1 MSYQEIL
8 DETRETARLS
18 ENANSRISAASGDVI
33 RALELDL
40 RFKTGDRW
48 AFPYAYKTAMHFN
61 LSGVITIYYST
72 NMVTIAGRN
81 LGSLY
86 AALIGHTVAEIQEH
100 ESEFADVP
108 EGEAV
113 VTAITVQPIGR
124 S

>member
-1 MSYQEIL
+1 MSYQDIL
-8 DETRETARLS
+8 DETREAAQVS
-18 ENANSRISAASGDVI
+18 ENANARVSVPSGDVMRI
-33 RALELDL
+33 LELDL

-48 AFPYAYKTAMHFN
+48 TFPYAYKTAMHFN

-72 NMVTIAGRN
+72 HMVTIAGRN

-86 AALIGHTVAEIQEH
+86 ADLIGHAVAEIQEQ
-100 ESEFADVP
+100 ESEFVEAP

-113 VTAITVQPIGR
+113 VTAVTVQPLGR